1 MSVKPYCHC
10 NTDKYSAGTRQHYS
24 HAHSAGYNEHMEDQP
39 VHLPDDSQDH
49 NTSPLTRDARY
60 REAARVTIVGAML
73 DLVLGIAKLVAGY
86 FAYSQALIADG
97 IHSLSDL
104 ATDGMVLYA
113 ARHSNVEPDEEHP
126 YGHGRFE
133 TIATVGLSVAL
144 VLVASGIGYG
154 AIMRLFE
161 PETLPHPGVWAL
173 VVAVLSIAG
182 KEWIYHYTMRVAKRQ
197 RSDMLRANAW
207 HSRTDAFSSV
217 IVLIGVAGTMMGF
230 SYLDALAAIG
240 VALIIAHIGWTLG
253 WDALKE
259 LVDTAVDQH
268 QVEKLR
274 ARILDLDGV
283 LGLHLLRT
291 RHAGGHVL
299 VDVHIVIDA
308 SVSISEG
315 HHISEKVRHRL
326 LNEFD
331 GVTDVTVHIDPED
344 DEYEEATLSL
354 PMRSELLDHI
364 HRQLEGIEELERI
377 EQFILHYLA
386 GKVRVEALM
395 PFNESSSPE
404 TCRQIEDRFRNAFN
418 EDALIE
424 SFDIHWH

>member
-1 MSVKPYCHC
+1 M
-10 NTDKYSAGTRQHYS
+10 
-24 HAHSAGYNEHMEDQP
+24 HSTGYNVRMEDQP
-39 VHLPDDSQDH
+39 VHLPDDIQDL
-49 NTSPLTRDARY
+49 NASPMTRDARY
-60 REAARVTIVGAML
+60 REAARVTIVGAIL

-86 FAYSQALIADG
+86 FANSQALIADG

-113 ARHSNVEPDEEHP
+113 ARHSNVEPDAEHP

-154 AIMRLFE
+154 AIMRLFN

-173 VVAVLSIAG
+173 IVAALSIAG

-240 VALIIAHIGWTLG
+240 VALIILHIGWSLG
-253 WDALKE
+253 WNALKE
-259 LVDTAVDQH
+259 LVDTAVDQR
-268 QVEKLR
+268 QVENLR
-274 ARILDLDGV
+274 MHILDVDGV

-315 HHISEKVRHRL
+315 HHISEMVRLRL
-326 LNEFD
+326 LEEFE

-344 DEYEEATLSL
+344 DEYLETTLGL
-354 PMRSELLDHI
+354 PMRSELLGDI
-364 HRQLEGIEELERI
+364 RRQLDGIEELARI
-377 EQFILHYLA
+377 EKFTLHYLA
-386 GKVRVEALM
+386 GKVRVEALI
-395 PFNESSSPE
+395 PFDENSSPD
-404 TCRQIEDRFRNAFN
+404 TCRQVEQRFRDALK
-418 EDALIE
+418 EDPLIE
-424 SFDIHWH
+424 SFVVHWH

>member
-1 MSVKPYCHC
+1 
-10 NTDKYSAGTRQHYS
+10 
-24 HAHSAGYNEHMEDQP
+24 
-39 VHLPDDSQDH
+39 
-49 NTSPLTRDARY
+49 
-60 REAARVTIVGAML
+60 
-73 DLVLGIAKLVAGY
+73 
-86 FAYSQALIADG
+86 
-97 IHSLSDL
+97 
-104 ATDGMVLYA
+104 
-113 ARHSNVEPDEEHP
+113 
-126 YGHGRFE
+126 
-133 TIATVGLSVAL
+133 
-144 VLVASGIGYG
+144 
-154 AIMRLFE
+154 
-161 PETLPHPGVWAL
+161 
-173 VVAVLSIAG
+173 
-182 KEWIYHYTMRVAKRQ
+182 
-197 RSDMLRANAW
+197 
-207 HSRTDAFSSV
+207 
-217 IVLIGVAGTMMGF
+217 MGF